1 MPELSQRS
9 VVLTASPQRSAPGVQ
24 ITGTTTIANANTSY
38 GQNLYVVGNQSA
50 LGNWTPAS
58 GFALAIQGSGAKRSQ
73 AKGLLGMTNDWN
85 NLGAPKKSK
94 KQSGSGGNS
103 RKVHD
108 TKGKNTHGR
117 RSW

>member
-1 MPELSQRS
+1 MTPAGVEQENAGNPQRRES
-9 VVLTASPQRSAPGVQ
+9 VVVSVAYKG
-24 ITGTTTIANANTSY
+24 
-38 GQNLYVVGNQSA
+38 
-50 LGNWTPAS
+50 S
-58 GFALAIQGSGAKRSQ
+58 GKKAKIQGSGAKRSQ